1 MLNKKN
7 KGFTLIELLAV
18 IALLAIV
25 GITSYNIINK
35 RLKTSKAKAN
45 YLAMKNLVKEIEDTI
60 ILEGINGNCAGREYS
75 CHAQSVLLKNGYD
88 LQSYIRNNNKE
99 KYELDKNVNE
109 NDTNSGKYIINISTT
124 IRPNDYFVVAIKPP
138 KSNKVSNSY
147 KVNISDDGKFLRIT
161 SDINNYNV
169 NGVIATCMKYNK
181 ENKSF
186 SYKKPTV
193 SRSVVG
199 FWNIDCN

>member
-60 ILEGINGNCAGREYS
+60 ILEGING
-75 CHAQSVLLKNGYD
+75 YD

-99 KYELDKNVNE
+99 KYELNKNVNE

-147 KVNISDDGKFLRIT
+147 KANISDDGKFLRIT

-193 SRSVVG
+193 SNSVVG

>member
-25 GITSYNIINK
+25 GIISYSIINK
-35 RLKTSKAKAN
+35 RLKISKAKAN
-45 YLAMKNLVKEIEDTI
+45 YLAMQNLVKEIEDTI
-60 ILEGINGNCAGREYS
+60 ILEGINGNCTDGEYN
-75 CHAQSVLLKNGYD
+75 CHEQSVLLKNGND
-88 LQSYIRNNNKE
+88 LQTYIRTNNKE
-99 KYELDKNVNE
+99 KYELDKSVVG
-109 NDTNSGKYIINISTT
+109 NDTNYDKYIINISTT
-124 IRPNDYFVVAIKPP
+124 IRPNDYFVVVIKPP
-138 KSNKVSNSY
+138 KSNKVPNSY
-147 KVNISDDGKFLRIT
+147 NANISDNGKFLRIT
-161 SDINNYNV
+161 SDTNNYNA

-193 SRSVVG
+193 PGSVVG
-199 FWNIDCN
+199 FWKIDCN